1 MTNSSTGR
9 AHTAE
14 PLRRAAS
21 LLLVS
26 PIAAFLLYTVW
37 VALASAVWN
46 DDFPESLAVKVE
58 LLPLIFPLHMVPG
71 GRALTLVAAAFRV
84 RLDRRCKPPVGRIA
98 APDVLIA
105 GVTAY
110 PVAWVAPVTFWS
122 AMGFS
127 AQATA
132 WLALLAAGLY
142 FIRRR
147 RFAAHRAC
155 MLMMTA
161 TAMGAVF
168 FRLYLGLFAMWG
180 GASRWFETFYAAES
194 WAAWMAPRAA
204 TAMLAS
210 PTLDVAAVMSTW
222 SPARRPPVSTSP
234 P

>member
-1 MTNSSTGR
+1 MSNSSTGR

-21 LLLVS
+21 LFLVS

-58 LLPLIFPLHMVPG
+58 LLPLIFPVHMVTG
-71 GRALTLVAAAFRV
+71 GLALILLPAAILV
-84 RLDRRCKPPVGRIA
+84 RRDSRWHRPVGRIA
-98 APDVLIA
+98 AADVLVA

-110 PVAWVAPVTFWS
+110 PVAWIAPVTFWS

-127 AQATA
+127 AQATT

-180 GASRWFETFYAAES
+180 GASRWFETFYAADS
-194 WAAWMAPRAA
+194 WAAWMAPLAA
-204 TAMLAS
+204 TAMLLRARPGIAGVAS
-210 PTLDVAAVMSTW
+210 TRRAAVQS
-222 SPARRPPVSTSP
+222 
-234 P
+234 